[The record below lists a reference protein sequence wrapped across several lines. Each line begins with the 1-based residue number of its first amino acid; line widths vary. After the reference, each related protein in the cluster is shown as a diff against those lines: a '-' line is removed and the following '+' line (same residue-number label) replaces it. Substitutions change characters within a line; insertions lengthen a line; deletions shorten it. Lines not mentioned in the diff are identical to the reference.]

1 MTKLL
6 FENCE
11 SFYNGVAQ
19 SAFAP
24 LCAHIAK
31 NQENNVFV
39 ICESL
44 GDCENFYSKFN
55 AFLKL
60 ENVDFDLYIFPPHST
75 GEKEFEVYC
84 ERASVIGALK
94 ENDKK
99 LIVLTTTEGLFEKF
113 PMPEN
118 ESHKTISVGDKIS
131 ISKLGEVLGV
141 EMQYYNELLCEAP
154 AQYSVR
160 GGIVDIYPATAL
172 TPYRVDFFGDKIE
185 SIKTFDPDTQLSIA
199 KVDSVRLESADYK
212 EAKECSLCEFI
223 KKKTSWIFL
232 EPAFLYAKTPIYFL
246 EDEYKTS
253 QKNFGKFIEKND
265 NFFGLS
271 SIKSSSGIFDGSKEI
286 SIQSLDMAQYTSFDF
301 YNLIGSERFVLE
313 QKAREDFIAK
323 LEEWKNQNYEIFIEA
338 NSKSDEKLIRETLKK
353 FKSKVIPKFVEQFF
367 SSGFL
372 VDFENVKFNWKNISE
387 NAKGIVVLSLSDF
400 FGRRNKMELSPRRK
414 ARVLRKEFDSALDFS
429 ELSEGDYL
437 VHLGHGI
444 CRYCGVVKLENSN
457 AVQESIKLE
466 FDEKAFLYLPLQNAH
481 LLSRYISLNKAFPKL
496 SKLDS
501 KSWVKVRSDAEK
513 ASFDYASEL
522 LEIQSKREISKGV
535 AFPKDDELQN
545 SFDDYFP
552 FTETPDQLRAI
563 NEVKADMESEKSMDR
578 LICADVGFGKTEIA
592 MRAAF
597 KCALTGMQV
606 AILCPTT
613 ILCQQHFRN
622 FKDRFAPFPVIIESL
637 SRFKSAKES
646 TKIKKQLSEGKIDII
661 IGTHALLN
669 ESVHFKNLGLL
680 VIDEEHRF
688 GVKSKERIKKIKENV
703 DLLTMSATPIPRTL
717 YFAMMGA
724 KQMSLIETPP
734 KDRFPIETIV
744 KDYSDESVKT
754 AIEREIARKGQVFYL
769 HNTVKTIDAC
779 AEKLR
784 AMFPDLR
791 IAVGHGRLN
800 ESALEKL
807 MYEFMD
813 GKYDILVCTTIIESG
828 LDIPNCNTII
838 IEGADRFGLSQ
849 LYQLRGRVGRFTRQA
864 YAYLFL
870 KKFANIMEIARKR
883 LGAIRQY
890 NKAGAGFRIAA
901 RDLQLRGCGNILGA
915 RQSGHIAGVG
925 FDLYCSLLKQSIAR
939 LRGETTSFAVNAKLD
954 LDFIKFGEFAQ
965 EESKK
970 EKFTNAKNFSEELE
984 LSRAK
989 FANIEKTKALISEKY
1004 IPQIQVRIDMYRKI
1018 ALVASEEELKKL
1030 IDTFIDRFGK
1040 IPPETKRLFSMA
1052 KIRLLAQANL
1062 FSKVETLGNILKLRN
1077 AFGGKDDFFK
1087 LANKFPILTKSSPD
1101 EKLLEIENFL
1111 RYTVKSIKK

>member
-1 MTKLL
+1 MTK
-6 FENCE
+6 FKFKNCE
-11 SFYNGVAQ
+11 SFYNGIAQ

-39 ICESL
+39 ICENV
-44 GDCENFYSKFN
+44 GDCENFYSKLE

-60 ENVDFDLYIFPPHST
+60 ENADFDLHIFPPHAT
-75 GEKEFEVYC
+75 GENEFEVYC

-94 ENDKK
+94 DAEKK
-99 LIVLTTTEGLFEKF
+99 LIVLTTLDGLFEKF

-118 ESHKTISVGDKIS
+118 ESHRVINVGDKIS
-131 ISKLGEVLGV
+131 ISKLTEVLGV
-141 EMQYYNELLCEAP
+141 EMQYYNELLCESP
-154 AQYSVR
+154 AQFAVR

-172 TPYRVDFFGDKIE
+172 IPYRLDFFGDKIE
-185 SIKTFDPDTQLSIA
+185 SIKAFDPDTQLSIE

-212 EAKECSLCEFI
+212 VARERSLSEFI
-223 KKKTSWIFL
+223 KDKTSWIFL
-232 EPAFLYAKTPIYFL
+232 EPAFLYAKTPLYFL
-246 EDEYKTS
+246 EDKTS
-253 QKNFGKFIEKND
+253 ENNFGKFIKNND
-265 NFFGLS
+265 VFFGIS
-271 SIKSSSGIFDGSKEI
+271 SIKSSSGIFDEHKEI
-286 SIQSLDMAQYTSFDF
+286 EAHSLDMSQYANFDF
-301 YNLIGSERFVLE
+301 YNLIGNERFILE
-313 QKAREDFIAK
+313 QKARKDFITK
-323 LEEWKNQNYEIFIEA
+323 LQSWENQNYEIFIEA

-353 FKSKVIPKFVEQFF
+353 FKSKITPKFIGQFF

-372 VDFENVKFNWKNISE
+372 IDFEKVKFGWKNISE
-387 NAKGIVVLSLSDF
+387 KAKGIVVLSINDF

-414 ARVLRKEFDSALDFS
+414 ARVLRKEFDSALNFS

-444 CRYCGVVKLENSN
+444 CRYCGVVKLQNGN
-457 AVQESIKLE
+457 ALQESIKLE
-466 FDEKAFLYLPLQNAH
+466 FDEKSFLYLPLQNAH

-522 LEIQSKREISKGV
+522 LEIQSKREISKGFS
-535 AFPKDDELQN
+535 FPKDDELQK
-545 SFDDYFP
+545 SFDDCFP
-552 FTETPDQLRAI
+552 YQETPDQLRAI
-563 NEVKADMESEKSMDR
+563 NEVKSDMESAKSMDR

-597 KCALTGMQV
+597 KSALAGMQV
-606 AILCPTT
+606 AVLCPTT

-622 FKDRFAPFPVIIESL
+622 FKDRFAPFPIIIESL
-637 SRFKSAKES
+637 SRFKSTKES

-669 ESVHFKNLGLL
+669 ESIDFKNLGLL

-703 DLLTMSATPIPRTL
+703 DMLTMSATPIPRTL

-744 KDYSDESVKT
+744 KDYSDESVKI

-769 HNTVKTIDAC
+769 HNAVKTIDAC
-779 AEKLR
+779 ANKLR
-784 AMFPDLR
+784 EMFPALR

-800 ESALEKL
+800 EVALEKL

-813 GKYDILVCTTIIESG
+813 GKYDVLVCTTIIESG

-864 YAYLFL
+864 YAFLFL
-870 KKFANIMEIARKR
+870 RKFANIVEIARKR
-883 LGAIRQY
+883 LSAIRQY

-939 LRGETTSFAVNAKLD
+939 LKGESVSFAVNAKLE
-954 LDFIKFGEFAQ
+954 LDFIKFGEFNQ
-965 EESKK
+965 EDYIE

-984 LSRAK
+984 LSRAQFSK
-989 FANIEKTKALISEKY
+989 IEKTKALISEKY

-1018 ALVASEEELKKL
+1018 ALLASEEELKDL
-1030 IDTFIDRFGK
+1030 TNVFIDRFGK
-1040 IPPETKRLFSMA
+1040 IPLETKRLFSMA
-1052 KIRLLAQANL
+1052 KIRLLAQQNG
-1062 FSKVETLGNILKLRN
+1062 FSKIETLGNILKLRN